1 MLKILLFDFAI
12 SPYCSVILKQKNQ
25 LQIPIFSLSAFVKD
39 GFNILKEQSELLFQK
54 TPINKFHNFLAKCL
68 HVSCHFYQKSSLK
81 RQNCTTPP
89 NHWDFGIW
97 LGWMSISWDPSQLHA
112 IPNPDHPPLRICLTY
127 QLFCTKKKCPWAFKS
142 SDNIEIRLKVSKFSS
157 SLFWSRFSSGQS
169 RTLIQGRGTREE
181 THYKKRLKTAAGHHF
196 KRHWIHWGELI

>member
-1 MLKILLFDFAI
+1 MLYISKFELKIW
-12 SPYCSVILKQKNQ
+12 KRKKN
-25 LQIPIFSLSAFVKD
+25 LVFSHHLA
-39 GFNILKEQSELLFQK
+39 NIVYLWW
-54 TPINKFHNFLAKCL
+54 
-68 HVSCHFYQKSSLK
+68 
-81 RQNCTTPP
+81 QNCTTPP

-142 SDNIEIRLKVSKFSS
+142 SYNIEIWLKVSKFSF
-157 SLFWSRFSSGQS
+157 SLFWLRFSSGQS

-181 THYKKRLKTAAGHHF
+181 THYKNRLKTAASHHF
-196 KRHWIHWGELI
+196 KRHWIHWGELM

>member
-1 MLKILLFDFAI
+1 MFSCCPLFIWSILQ
-12 SPYCSVILKQKNQ
+12 SRWKKV
-25 LQIPIFSLSAFVKD
+25 
-39 GFNILKEQSELLFQK
+39 NI
-54 TPINKFHNFLAKCL
+54 
-68 HVSCHFYQKSSLK
+68 

-142 SDNIEIRLKVSKFSS
+142 SYNIEIWLNVLNFSF
-157 SLFWSRFSSGQS
+157 SLFWLRFSSGQS

-181 THYKKRLKTAAGHHF
+181 THWHIDTLRCIDVISGKSK
-196 KRHWIHWGELI
+196 

>member
-1 MLKILLFDFAI
+1 MNKIHKRGEGGGLTEFI
-12 SPYCSVILKQKNQ
+12 K
-25 LQIPIFSLSAFVKD
+25 PIFFLQKL
-39 GFNILKEQSELLFQK
+39 NLHYYELLIALSRFRGGFQGIYW
-54 TPINKFHNFLAKCL
+54 PNENL
-68 HVSCHFYQKSSLK
+68 

-142 SDNIEIRLKVSKFSS
+142 SYNIEIWLKVSKFSF
-157 SLFWSRFSSGQS
+157 SLFWLRFSSGQS

-181 THYKKRLKTAAGHHF
+181 THYKNRLKTAASHHF
-196 KRHWIHWGELI
+196 KRHWIHWGELM